1 MKNIIIISIL
11 KSYLPFISSSLF
23 TFSIVLL
30 YLDNWRLSNNKII
43 KLLQVFSFISVP
55 FLIIVLAYNE
65 TILIDII
72 NCVNDKDNNI
82 NLHGHGHVT
91 LDKDAGKAIGQG
103 LSTIGSQIGLGATM
117 VGVGTAVGKA
127 IGKSGMPP
135 LQKAGLIVGASIFGG
150 IGHSTISSINRRSV
164 LEDYIN
170 KGNISSSDIT
180 KNISS
185 DTTNKLVNDTIPSS
199 PLEDLLSNLEMIDYV
214 SLGIIYILIIQ
225 LIFKLYFKDK
235 INLNLSKL
243 LGDNTNNKIEFYLNK
258 IIKLN
263 KQMSIVWIL
272 FGFITLI
279 FGLSISAYAI
289 HDICV
294 NIDSYINIHN
304 ELKSNSI
311 NNISITNKSIKDI
324 LLNLKIVNYISLIT
338 VITLMLQITLKFYY
352 NKNINNIYIWLALSV
367 LILTLAFAAY
377 TYGDLYTHLDNYV
390 NMYINLKNK

>member
-1 MKNIIIISIL
+1 
-11 KSYLPFISSSLF
+11 
-23 TFSIVLL
+23 
-30 YLDNWRLSNNKII
+30 
-43 KLLQVFSFISVP
+43 
-55 FLIIVLAYNE
+55 
-65 TILIDII
+65 
-72 NCVNDKDNNI
+72 
-82 NLHGHGHVT
+82 
-91 LDKDAGKAIGQG
+91 
-103 LSTIGSQIGLGATM
+103 
-117 VGVGTAVGKA
+117 
-127 IGKSGMPP
+127 
-135 LQKAGLIVGASIFGG
+135 
-150 IGHSTISSINRRSV
+150 
-164 LEDYIN
+164 
-170 KGNISSSDIT
+170 
-180 KNISS
+180 
-185 DTTNKLVNDTIPSS
+185 
-199 PLEDLLSNLEMIDYV
+199 LSNLEMIDYV

-377 TYGDLYTHLDNYV
+377 TYGDLYTHLDV

>member
-135 LQKAGLIVGASIFGG
+135 LQKAG
-150 IGHSTISSINRRSV
+150 RRSV

-214 SLGIIYILIIQ
+214 SLGIIYI
-225 LIFKLYFKDK
+225 Y
-235 INLNLSKL
+235 
-243 LGDNTNNKIEFYLNK
+243 
-258 IIKLN
+258 
-263 KQMSIVWIL
+263 
-272 FGFITLI
+272 
-279 FGLSISAYAI
+279 
-289 HDICV
+289 
-294 NIDSYINIHN
+294 
-304 ELKSNSI
+304 
-311 NNISITNKSIKDI
+311 
-324 LLNLKIVNYISLIT
+324 
-338 VITLMLQITLKFYY
+338 
-352 NKNINNIYIWLALSV
+352 
-367 LILTLAFAAY
+367 
-377 TYGDLYTHLDNYV
+377 
-390 NMYINLKNK
+390 